1 MSVGKYFAE
10 CGYYVMKFMKEMAYE
25 GADILNN
32 DNVREGVDE
41 YLDVDVDVDMDM
53 DGIRDQWSSYA
64 ATFF

>member
-10 CGYYVMKFMKEMAYE
+10 CGYYVMKFMKEIAYE

-32 DNVREGVDE
+32 DNE
-41 YLDVDVDVDMDM
+41 YLDVDMDM
-53 DGIRDQWSSYA
+53 DIDMDMDMDIDIICDKWSSYA